1 MSDISVKI
9 NGFDVTVPAGSTIL
23 EAAKV
28 AGYKVPTLC
37 YHPDVPATGSCGI
50 CMVKMDNGKMVRA
63 CNMKAIA
70 GKGYTTHDDDL
81 NALRKTVLSQILSE
95 HPHDCLVCR
104 RSGSCELQNLAA
116 DFNIRHNEFER
127 NVQVREKDESCA
139 VVMDMSYCI
148 HCMRCVSV
156 CSKLQNVGALEL
168 VGTGKEAQIRPVGG
182 GTLAMSPC
190 VKCGQ
195 CAAHCPVNALKEHED
210 ITPLR
215 TALSNP
221 ELHVTVQIAPAV
233 RVSLGETFGFG
244 VGEPVTGKIYAALR
258 RLGFDAIFDTSFGA
272 DLTIMEEAK
281 EFVHRFST
289 GEGLPLITSCCPS
302 WVEYLERFYSDLI
315 PHFSSC
321 KSPMMMTGLITKR
334 YYASKK
340 NIDPKKVFNVAI
352 MPCTA
357 KKEEIDRDELRQ
369 DDNLQDVDL
378 VLTTRELARM
388 IKHAGIDF
396 AALPDESADPLLGEF
411 TGAGVIFGAT
421 GGVMEAALRT
431 AVHFAGETELGAIE
445 FPTTRGLK
453 GVKETSITV
462 LGKEVKIAITHGL
475 VNVQNVLN
483 KIREA
488 KEQGQ
493 PAPWDFI
500 EVMAC
505 EGGCV
510 SGGGQLYS
518 IDPATRSQRADGL
531 YTDDRQLAL
540 RRSHENP
547 AIQEIYKEYLETPG
561 SHKAHE
567 LLHTHYSAK
576 AMTKNK

>member
-1 MSDISVKI
+1 MSEITVKI
-9 NGFDVTVPAGSTIL
+9 NGYDVMVPAGSTIL

-70 GKGYTTHDDDL
+70 GKSYTTHDDEL
-81 NALRKTVLSQILSE
+81 NALRKTVLSQILAE
-95 HPHDCLVCR
+95 HPHDCLICR

-116 DFNIRHNEFER
+116 DFNIRHNELSR
-127 NVQVREKDESCA
+127 DVQVREKDESCA
-139 VVMDMSYCI
+139 IVMDMSYCI

-168 VGTGKEAQIRPVGG
+168 AGTGKEAHIRPVGG
-182 GTLAMSPC
+182 GTLAQSPC

-195 CAAHCPVNALKEHED
+195 CVAHCPVNALKENED
-210 ITPLR
+210 IIPLR
-215 TALSNP
+215 VALSNP
-221 ELHVTVQIAPAV
+221 DLHVTVQIAPAV
-233 RVSLGETFGFG
+233 RVSLGETFGFA
-244 VGEPVTGKIYAALR
+244 VGESVTGKIYAALR
-258 RLGFDAIFDTSFGA
+258 RLGFNAVFDTSFGA
-272 DLTIMEEAK
+272 DLTIMEEAH
-281 EFVHRFST
+281 EFVHRFTT

-334 YYASKK
+334 YYATKQ
-340 NIDPKKVFNVAI
+340 NIDPKTIFNVAI

-357 KKEEIDRDELRQ
+357 KKEEINRNELKHI
-369 DDNLQDVDL
+369 DNLRDVDL

-388 IKHAGIDF
+388 IKQAGIDF
-396 AALPDESADPLLGEF
+396 AALPDESADPLLGKF

-431 AVHFAGETELGAIE
+431 AVHMAGEKELGFSE
-445 FPTTRGLK
+445 FPSTRGLT
-453 GVKETSITV
+453 GVKEASLTV
-462 LGKEVKIAITHGL
+462 AGKEVKVAITHGL
-475 VNVQNVLN
+475 VNVQQVLN

-488 KEQGQ
+488 KANNA

-505 EGGCV
+505 QGGCV

-518 IDPATRSQRADGL
+518 IDPKIRTERADGL
-531 YTDDRQLAL
+531 YADDRQATL

-547 AIQEIYKEYLETPG
+547 VIQELYKECLDAPG

-576 AMTKNK
+576 PITKNI